1 MNYLVRTCDALLFDD
16 SVWRVWTA
24 VLGLSSP
31 LPAPWSSF
39 WASWTWA
46 RAEAHPQ
53 LPWLWTEA
61 FNWNLSRTHSTFD
74 SLLRK
79 NRVSPSLLFYQSLS
93 TPKKRETK
101 VFQNSESGRCS
112 FLISIWLTMITII
125 ATSDGHRPYENTT
138 IITKISDTS
147 FHLFTPHWLFRAN
160 RNVFLLC
167 LGKLGN
173 VAFAR
178 EVTTPLWEC
187 VCCAMTLVAPV
198 LVDYAHADWHSKWI
212 WHHTYSQF
220 MTLLKPS
227 ANLFLFR

>member
-74 SLLRK
+74 SPSCE

-93 TPKKRETK
+93 TPKMRETK
-101 VFQNSESGRCS
+101 VVQNCESGRCS
-112 FLISIWLTMITII
+112 FFISSWLTMITII

-147 FHLFTPHWLFRAN
+147 FRLFSPHWLFRAN
-160 RNVFLLC
+160 RKVFLLC
-167 LGKLGN
+167 LGKLAKRRVCSRSDN
-173 VAFAR
+173 APLRVCVLCDDSCRPSLSWLCSCWLTF
-178 EVTTPLWEC
+178 EMDLTPHLLSVHDPPQTEC
-187 VCCAMTLVAPV
+187 
-198 LVDYAHADWHSKWI
+198 
-212 WHHTYSQF
+212 
-220 MTLLKPS
+220 
-227 ANLFLFR
+227 